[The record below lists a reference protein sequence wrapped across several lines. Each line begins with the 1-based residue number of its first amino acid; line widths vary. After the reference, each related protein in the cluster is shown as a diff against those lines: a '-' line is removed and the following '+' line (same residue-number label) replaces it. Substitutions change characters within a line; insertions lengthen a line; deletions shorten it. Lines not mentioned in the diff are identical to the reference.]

1 MTVAAVMN
9 TTTMNTIGMNPARK
23 YLDKAMV
30 VLNDLGLKTN
40 KEELPVSAL
49 IAKIAEFG
57 EDQALTISSVL
68 ARQGTFNEMARN
80 QIAGMEI
87 AERYEGISTNFN
99 SIRVDSKRQ
108 LAISERGSISLV
120 ERCQNGW
127 MNVSR
132 GSIPK
137 RFDKIKSLYIDVS
150 KSMGDQIDR
159 ERRVIDA
166 YGDYRFAMK
175 AAESEAQILLAN
187 AAVKLEE
194 AKAALA
200 AAQEAVN
207 TPAEGTTPAQL
218 SSLELARDEKVRELT
233 AVDDKY
239 QVSKDMA
246 DQLSTGYNASEF
258 VFARL
263 AQTNKVKSR
272 LYDQTVSFFATNE
285 IVFTGISA
293 ATTANA
299 GLVEGTRT
307 INAMNQGIND
317 SLHDLAELG
326 NKSLEAGI
334 RAGYGSTIQATAM
347 KALVDAVV
355 GFQESSVQLI
365 SDLRKEAT
373 DNAQEVARIAE
384 DGKRRFAESLTKVA
398 A

>member
-1 MTVAAVMN
+1 MTVAVMN
-9 TTTMNTIGMNPARK
+9 TTTINPARK

-30 VLNDLGLKTN
+30 VLNDLGLKSN
-40 KEELPVSAL
+40 KEDLPVSAL

-108 LAISERGSISLV
+108 LMISERGSISLI

-150 KSMGDQIDR
+150 RSMGDQIDR

-187 AAVKLEE
+187 AAIKLEE

-272 LYDQTVSFFATNE
+272 LYDQTVAFFATNE

-307 INAMNQGIND
+307 INAMNQGVND
-317 SLHDLAELG
+317 SLRDLASLG

-334 RAGYGSTIQATAM
+334 RAGYGSTIQASAM
-347 KALVDAVV
+347 KELVDAVV

-384 DGKRRFAESLTKVA
+384 DGKRRFAESLSKVA
-398 A
+398 

>member
-1 MTVAAVMN
+1 
-9 TTTMNTIGMNPARK
+9 MNTIGMNPARK

-87 AERYEGISTNFN
+87 AERYDGISTNFN

-150 KSMGDQIDR
+150 KSMGDQIER
-159 ERRVIDA
+159 EHRVIEA

-187 AAVKLEE
+187 AAVKLDE

-200 AAQEAVN
+200 AAQEAVS
-207 TPAEGTTPAQL
+207 TPAEGTTPAQI

-239 QVSKDMA
+239 QVAKDMA

-272 LYDQTVSFFATNE
+272 LYDQTVAFFATNE

-334 RAGYGSTIQATAM
+334 KAGYGSTIQASSM

>member
-1 MTVAAVMN
+1 LS
-9 TTTMNTIGMNPARK
+9 TTKWAWLP
-23 YLDKAMV
+23 
-30 VLNDLGLKTN
+30 GL
-40 KEELPVSAL
+40 L
-49 IAKIAEFG
+49 ISKIAEFG

-68 ARQGTFNEMARN
+68 ARQGSFNDMARN

-108 LAISERGSISLV
+108 LAISERGSITLV

-137 RFDKIKSLYIDVS
+137 RFDKIKGLYIDVS
-150 KSMGDQIDR
+150 KSMGDQIER

-175 AAESEAQILLAN
+175 AAEGEAQILLLN
-187 AAVKLEE
+187 AEGKLND
-194 AKAALA
+194 AKAALE
-200 AAQEAVN
+200 AAQAAVLTPPEGA
-207 TPAEGTTPAQL
+207 TPAVI
-218 SSLELARDEKVRELT
+218 SNLELARDEKIREL
-233 AVDDKY
+233 AEVDEKY
-239 QVSKDMA
+239 QVAKDMA

-263 AQTNKVKSR
+263 AQTNKVKRR
-272 LYDQTVSFFATNE
+272 LYDQTVAFFATNE

-307 INAMNQGIND
+307 INAMKDGINS
-317 SLHDLAELG
+317 SLEDLANLG
-326 NKSLEAGI
+326 NKSLEAGL
-334 RAGYGSTIQATAM
+334 RAGYGSTISANSM
-347 KALVDAVV
+347 KVLVDAVV
-355 GFQESSVQLI
+355 GFQESSVLLI
-365 SDLRKEAT
+365 NDLRKEAT
-373 DNAQEVARIAE
+373 DNAKEVARIAE

-398 A
+398 